1 MSDERPRDDRP
12 GDDIPEDGLPDDLGF
27 EIPDDLSGLDDVPAP
42 AEPTQPAQ
50 PTQPTQPTQRGAHAA
65 EGAPAAGPDDD
76 LAVPDDLSGLEAAAA
91 EPDEPVVAMVVTQ
104 VAGAKALAAACSLAG
119 VDVDAVPS
127 PVGALAVLRDTTD
140 AARTAEAAAAISQ
153 MLRSSPVV
161 LLDRRAGRIAASR
174 WTAGQKEDDLPAG
187 LVLSGAPAVLED
199 VLVGGTPVTEV
210 AGVETSVGMSRWAAL
225 RALSSG
231 RKRTE

>member
-1 MSDERPRDDRP
+1 MSGDRPRDDPPRDDRP
-12 GDDIPEDGLPDDLGF
+12 GDDLPEGDLPDDLGF
-27 EIPDDLSGLDDVPAP
+27 EIPDDLSGLDDAPAP
-42 AEPTQPAQ
+42 VEP
-50 PTQPTQPTQRGAHAA
+50 GADAPRAGAGDAA
-65 EGAPAAGPDDD
+65 DD

-153 MLRSSPVV
+153 MLRTSPVV

-174 WTAGQKEDDLPAG
+174 WSAGEKEDDLPAG

-199 VLVGGTPVTEV
+199 VLVGGTPVAEV
-210 AGVETSVGMSRWAAL
+210 DGVETSVGMSRWAAM

-231 RKRTE
+231 RKRKE

>member
-1 MSDERPRDDRP
+1 VSDDRP
-12 GDDIPEDGLPDDLGF
+12 GDDLPQGDLPDDLGF
-27 EIPDDLSGLDDVPAP
+27 EIPDDLSGLDDAPAP
-42 AEPTQPAQ
+42 AEP
-50 PTQPTQPTQRGAHAA
+50 GAR
-65 EGAPAAGPDDD
+65 PAAGADDV
-76 LAVPDDLSGLEAAAA
+76 AVPDDLSGLEAAAA
-91 EPDEPVVAMVVTQ
+91 EPDEPVVAIVVTQ

-127 PVGALAVLRDTTD
+127 PVGALAVLRDTSD

-153 MLRSSPVV
+153 MLRTSPVV

-174 WTAGQKEDDLPAG
+174 WSAGEKEDDLPAG

-199 VLVGGTPVTEV
+199 VLVGGTPVGEV
-210 AGVETSVGMSRWAAL
+210 DGVETSVGMSRWAAM

-231 RKRTE
+231 RKRKE

>member
-1 MSDERPRDDRP
+1 VSGDRPRDDGP
-12 GDDIPEDGLPDDLGF
+12 GDDLPEGDLPDDLGF
-27 EIPDDLSGLDDVPAP
+27 EIPDDLSGLDDAPAP
-42 AEPTQPAQ
+42 VE
-50 PTQPTQPTQRGAHAA
+50 
-65 EGAPAAGPDDD
+65 PAADAPRAGAGDADD

-91 EPDEPVVAMVVTQ
+91 EPDEPVVAIVVTQ

-127 PVGALAVLRDTTD
+127 PVGALAVLRVTTD

-153 MLRSSPVV
+153 MLRTSPVV

-174 WTAGQKEDDLPAG
+174 WSAGEKEDDLPAG

-199 VLVGGTPVTEV
+199 VLVGGTPVAEV
-210 AGVETSVGMSRWAAL
+210 EGVETSVGMSRWAAM

-231 RKRTE
+231 RKRRE